1 MNLLSRFF
9 GCLVLCVSFL
19 SFSIPSHAQTAS
31 TMDGA
36 VVGTVTDS
44 SDAAI
49 PNVTVTLSGA
59 AVMGDKKVATDGN
72 GVYRFL
78 ALTPGDYRLSF
89 ESSGFGMQTRDGI
102 HVSLGFTATVNV
114 QMAVGTVT
122 ENITVNSETS
132 SIDLESNHVTTD
144 LEAPALASLPGSRDL
159 WAVLSMTP
167 AIAETK
173 MDVGGSDALTQQGYS
188 VYGLSGSGGGGIN
201 RGEVEGM
208 MVNEGSGGGGSE
220 MFYADYGAMQ
230 TISVNAA
237 NNTAEMPEPGVLS
250 DMIAKTGG
258 NEFHGD
264 FYFDYE
270 NGGMEWHNIN
280 SAQIATL
287 TAGGVI
293 PTAAVPL
300 DDVNRLNLF
309 RDLSANVGGYII
321 KNKLWWFV
329 SYRYT
334 VTEQNYPTLN
344 ESQTS
349 WSPNYTGKITYNLTN
364 KQRLVGFY
372 THSNKYQPDYLNAM
386 VLSGG
391 RQGGALETGPT
402 AWNSSYPVYV
412 YDGEYIY
419 DITPSLEATFQGG
432 NYFSG
437 WTRLG
442 KSSQPRIEDTGSNYV
457 SGGQSNTENDRH
469 RAQFRGSVSYIHS
482 GWFGT
487 HNFKFG
493 AEYMRDT
500 NFTPWNSL
508 GIPGALDPSVPC
520 PAQIGGV
527 LGTMCQ
533 TVSVLNNGASL
544 DAYFYALGPYTAN
557 FGNST
562 VGIYG
567 NDTWQLS
574 RRFTV
579 NVGLRFDR
587 QRLFNQAEVGP
598 NNTTFAATNYF
609 AFNNF
614 GPRVGISYD
623 LSGKGTSVVK
633 ASFGHYF
640 NYPAADYASS
650 FNPDRTGWY
659 YEYLWSPVGASSTP
673 GSAAC
678 KGPLNLGDTANSY
691 YQPGQCLGS
700 FVTSVGGAATT
711 TFSSAL
717 KLANTYQASAYYEQ
731 QIGGFTLRSGIVFNH
746 TIDPAGAINLY
757 RPLSAYSNPVTY
769 YVPNAANQISNS
781 SPTITLWDTPST
793 FNTAQNVQIYQN
805 LPENGNYYNW
815 EVTATKSSRD
825 HYFTLLGS
833 FNYTWLRVPNLGS
846 GTSFTPNQFINTIG
860 CADTTT
866 VCTSGV
872 NAYDNWQGKIDSQV
886 HLPYGIKFSPI
897 LRLQAGTPFGRTFTT
912 GKKADVA
919 GSTVQEPALNLS
931 YTILAEPFGTERTP
945 TQVLFDIR
953 TEKEFT
959 IKDRVTATGFF
970 DVYNIF
976 NTNVVTALTSSTGSA
991 FLLPSNI
998 MPPRIIR
1005 VGVKLGF

>member
-1 MNLLSRFF
+1 
-9 GCLVLCVSFL
+9 
-19 SFSIPSHAQTAS
+19 
-31 TMDGA
+31 MDGA

-44 SDAAI
+44 SDAAM
-49 PNVTVTLSGA
+49 PNVAVTLSGVA
-59 AVMGDKKVATDGN
+59 IMGDKKVTTDAN
-72 GVYRFL
+72 GAYRFL
-78 ALTPGDYRLSF
+78 ALSPGDYRLAF
-89 ESSGFGMQTRDGI
+89 DATGFGLQTRDGI

-114 QMAVGTVT
+114 QMAVGTVS
-122 ENITVNSETS
+122 ENITVSSETS
-132 SIDLESNHVTTD
+132 AIDLQSNNVTTD

-159 WAVLSMTP
+159 WNVLSMTP
-167 AIAETK
+167 AVAETK

-188 VYGLSGSGGGGIN
+188 VYGLSGGGGGGIN

-230 TISVNAA
+230 TVSVNAA
-237 NNTAEMPEPGVLS
+237 NNTAEMPQPGVLS
-250 DMIAKTGG
+250 DMIVKSGG
-258 NEFHGD
+258 NEFHGN

-280 SAQIATL
+280 ASQIATL
-287 TAGGVI
+287 TAGGVV

-300 DDVNRLNLF
+300 VDVNRLNLF
-309 RDLSANVGGYII
+309 RDLSANVGGYVI

-344 ESQTS
+344 ESQAS
-349 WSPNYTGKITYNLTN
+349 WSPNYTAKVTYNLTN

-419 DITPSLEATFQGG
+419 DISPSLELTLQGG

-442 KSSQPRIEDTGSNYV
+442 KSSSPRIEDLGSNYV

-469 RAQFRGSVSYIHS
+469 RPQFRGSVSYIHS

-508 GIPGALDPSVPC
+508 GAPGALDPSVPC

-533 TVSVLNNGASL
+533 TVSVLNNGSPL
-544 DAYFYALGPYTAN
+544 DVYFYAQGPYTAN

-562 VGIYG
+562 LGIYG
-567 NDTWQLS
+567 VDTWQIN
-574 RRFTV
+574 RRLTV
-579 NVGLRFDR
+579 NLGLRFDR
-587 QRLFNQAEVGP
+587 QNLFNQPETGP
-598 NNTTFAATNYF
+598 NNTTFGSTNYF
-609 AFNNF
+609 QFHTF

-623 LSGKGTSVVK
+623 WSGKGTSVVK
-633 ASFGHYF
+633 ASFGHYY
-640 NYPAADYASS
+640 NYPTADYASS
-650 FNPDRTGWY
+650 FNPDKTGWY
-659 YEYLWSPVGASSTP
+659 YEYLWSPTGPSSTP
-673 GSAAC
+673 GAPAC
-678 KGPLNLGDTANSY
+678 TGPLNLGDTANSY
-691 YQPGQCLGS
+691 YQSGQCIGN
-700 FVTSVGGAATT
+700 FVASSGGAATT

-731 QIGGFTLRSGIVFNH
+731 QLGGFTLRTGVVFNH
-746 TIDPAGAINLY
+746 TIDPAGAINVY

-781 SPTITLWDTPST
+781 SPTITLWDVPST
-793 FNTAQNVQIYQN
+793 FSTSQNIQQYQN

-815 EVTATKSSRD
+815 EVTATKQNRQY
-825 HYFTLLGS
+825 HFNLLAS
-833 FNYTWLRVPNLGS
+833 FNYTWIRVPNLGAT
-846 GTSFTPNQFINTIG
+846 TSFTPNQFINAVG
-860 CADTTT
+860 CTGTTT
-866 VCTSGV
+866 VCTGGV

-886 HLPYGIKFSPI
+886 LLPFGFKLSPI

-912 GKKADVA
+912 GKKSDVA

-931 YTILAEPFGTERTP
+931 YTILAEPFGAERTP

-953 TEKEFT
+953 AEKEFVF
-959 IKDRVTATGFF
+959 KDRYTATGFF
-970 DVYNIF
+970 DVYNMF
-976 NTNVVTALTSSTGSA
+976 NTNVVTAVTSSTGSA

-998 MPPRIIR
+998 MPPRVMR